1 MKLFTAHL
9 SDLRILKYCGS
20 LFVINIEE
28 ICAHT
33 IILYNT
39 FKLRPPPPQK
49 KYCRGILHV
58 GG

>member
-39 FKLRPPPPQK
+39 FKLRPPPHK
-49 KYCRGILHV
+49 KNIAGVFYM
-58 GG
+58 